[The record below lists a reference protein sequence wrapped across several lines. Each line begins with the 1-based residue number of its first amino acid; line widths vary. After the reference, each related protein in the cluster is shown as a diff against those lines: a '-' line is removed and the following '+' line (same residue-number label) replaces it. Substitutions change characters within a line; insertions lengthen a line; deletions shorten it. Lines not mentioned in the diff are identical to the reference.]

1 MNARLKKNLVKI
13 FGIAVLVAAAGFY
26 GMTRE
31 NAFQKAAAM
40 NMVGNAQ
47 LKFSKSSYQLSF
59 QKLSKLDESKIETEL
74 KKIHQITEKIS
85 ATSISQNGEIMI
97 TLAKSI
103 DNNIVLVVFKNQQ
116 IQMIQKVLAFTDNR
130 IDFQYGTIE
139 FLPEQKQKLAYSAN
153 IELEF

>member
-1 MNARLKKNLVKI
+1 MDARLKKNLVKI
-13 FGIAVLVAAAGFY
+13 IVIVVLVTAAGFY

-31 NAFQKAAAM
+31 NAFQKAAAI

-47 LKFSKSSYQLSF
+47 LKFSKISYQLSF
-59 QKLSKLDESKIETEL
+59 QKLAKLDESKIETEL

-85 ATSISQNGEIMI
+85 STSISQNGEIMI

-116 IQMIQKVLAFTDNR
+116 IQMIQKVLAFNDNR

>member
-59 QKLSKLDESKIETEL
+59 QKLAKLDESKIETEL

>member
-31 NAFQKAAAM
+31 NAFQKAAAI

-59 QKLSKLDESKIETEL
+59 QKLAKLDESKIETEL

>member
-1 MNARLKKNLVKI
+1 MKARHVKI
-13 FGIAVLVAAAGFY
+13 LAKLIGILFLIGAAGIY
-26 GMTRE
+26 SITRE
-31 NAFQKAAAM
+31 NISQKAAAV
-40 NMVGNAQ
+40 NMVGHAQ

-59 QKLSKLDESKIETEL
+59 QRLSKLDESKIETEL

-103 DNNIVLVVFKNQQ
+103 DNNIVMVIFKNQQ
-116 IQMIQKVLAFTDNR
+116 IQMIQKVLAVNDNR